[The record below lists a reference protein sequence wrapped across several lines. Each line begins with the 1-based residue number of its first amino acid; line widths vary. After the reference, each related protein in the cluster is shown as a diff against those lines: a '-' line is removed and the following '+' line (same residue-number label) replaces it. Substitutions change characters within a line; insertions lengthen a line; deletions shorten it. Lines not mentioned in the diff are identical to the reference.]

1 MLKRFYQHAK
11 GALGLRR
18 LRSDSALA
26 DAMVDQLEQR
36 LHDTLEALSVARNEA
51 MTLRNKLERAELRVS
66 TPEARAADGGI
77 EAAQAQRR
85 AAMPGAQRRRTIGQD
100 GHAGFW
106 HGDRGHHHEEDLDMV
121 DWRKRKPQVMRKE
134 AGDDR

>member
-11 GALGLRR
+11 GAIALHNLKR
-18 LRSDSALA
+18 DSALA
-26 DAMVDQLEQR
+26 DAMVEQLEQR
-36 LHDTLEALSVARNEA
+36 LEDTLEALSVARTEA
-51 MTLRNKLERAELRVS
+51 TTLRHKLQRAELRVS

-106 HGDRGHHHEEDLDMV
+106 HGDHHDADLNMV
-121 DWRKRKPQVMRKE
+121 DWRKRKPQAMRKE
-134 AGDDR
+134 GCDDR